1 MTLTKTILENLL
13 AIEAVQI
20 KPDRSFTWTSGI
32 KSPIYCDNRLTMSY
46 PDLRALLTK
55 GFVETLKQEGLVP
68 THISGCATAG
78 IPHAAWLSDA
88 LNLPMSYVRGT
99 AKKHG
104 KQNQI
109 EGVIKKT
116 DQVVVVEDLIS
127 TAGSVIDT
135 VKAIEATGA
144 KVIGVVAIFSYGLAK
159 ARTAF
164 QAQQVPYY
172 TLANFDQLVK
182 LMLDDNSLSKDEAAS
197 LLDWRNGLN

>member
-1 MTLTKTILENLL
+1 MTLTKTLLENLL

-46 PDLRALLTK
+46 PKVRALITQ
-55 GFVETLKQEGLVP
+55 GFLEKLEAEGLLP

-88 LNLPMSYVRGT
+88 LDLPMSYVRGS

-109 EGVIKKT
+109 EGTVQAKDKVI
-116 DQVVVVEDLIS
+116 VVEDLIS
-127 TAGSVIDT
+127 TAGSVIET

-144 KVIGVVAIFSYGLAK
+144 DVIGVVAIFSYGLDK
-159 ARTAF
+159 ARVAF
-164 QAQQVPYY
+164 ETQHVPYY
-172 TLANFDQLVK
+172 TLANFDQLVA
-182 LMLDDNSLSKDEAAS
+182 LMLDNATISRDEAAS
-197 LLDWRNGLN
+197 LLDWRNGLV